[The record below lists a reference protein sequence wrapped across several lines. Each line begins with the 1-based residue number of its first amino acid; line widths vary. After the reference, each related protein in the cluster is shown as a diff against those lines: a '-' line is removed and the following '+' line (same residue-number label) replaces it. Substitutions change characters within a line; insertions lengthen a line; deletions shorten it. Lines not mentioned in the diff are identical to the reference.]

1 MKKDR
6 NRSDG
11 AKPDQTLP
19 RSKILRGRRN
29 FQRLFEKS
37 TVLTSDSIQFR
48 YRLYNNPSEGCYI
61 GFIAPKKTIRGAVK
75 RNKVKRLMR
84 EVYRTHQ
91 EFVQDLFDSN
101 VFGFHGAFLARKQS
115 LTFSEIRDDM
125 LPMLQEVRG
134 RLLKVTKLTSKTDP
148 STGEN
153 TNSETK
159 RI

>member
-101 VFGFHGAFLARKQS
+101 VFGFHGAFLARKQG

-125 LPMLQEVRG
+125 LPMLQEVRD
-134 RLLKVTKLTSKTDP
+134 RLLKVTKPASKTDP